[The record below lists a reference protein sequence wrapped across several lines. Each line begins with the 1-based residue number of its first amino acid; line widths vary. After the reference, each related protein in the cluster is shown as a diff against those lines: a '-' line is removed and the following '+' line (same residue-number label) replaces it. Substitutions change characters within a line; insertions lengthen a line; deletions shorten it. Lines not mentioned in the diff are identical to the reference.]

1 LGYLAMPNID
11 IILCLAIVV
20 LMMAL
25 FISGKFRVDLIA
37 MGALVALLVLGLI
50 DVSQA
55 LYGFASQAT
64 ATIAAMFVLSAGLV
78 RSGAIQWVTRRI
90 EKFAGEGERWLLLTL
105 CVVVAVLSAF
115 IINTAVIAIFIP
127 VAIVLAK
134 GRNLS
139 SSRLLMP
146 ISFASQFGGVCT
158 LVGTSTNILVNSIA
172 VDKGMTPFGFFE
184 FTPLGVAMLVVGS
197 IYLITVGR
205 WLMPKRTG
213 EMEKVD
219 KYRLADYLAELL
231 VTAKSPLIGKTWE
244 QSKMSRE
251 TKVELSNLL
260 REGKAVSRPA
270 RTKIRPGDLLLL
282 HGDVSTLMGLEDKY
296 GLELQKDVRVRD
308 QHLSSYDLRLNEVL
322 IPPRSNL
329 IGRTLRTSDFF
340 RRYRSAI
347 LGIQR
352 RGKVMRERLGDI
364 KLESGDTLLVQGH
377 KDDMA
382 RLLSSANAIVT
393 NELSELSVRRDKAFW
408 ALSMIVMVVV
418 LVVFNILPLLVAAII
433 GAAGMIV
440 GRCLTVEEAY
450 EAIDW
455 KIIFLLGGVIPL
467 GLALEQNGVAL
478 WMTDLVLE
486 PLLSLGP
493 VIVLAA
499 LYLITAVMTEALS
512 NNATAVILAPIA
524 LSAAAVMGVD
534 ARPFLV
540 AVTFAA
546 STSFA
551 TPVGYQT
558 NTMVYSP
565 GGYRFSDFT
574 KVGGPLNLVFLGLA
588 VLLIPLIWPF

>member
-1 LGYLAMPNID
+1 MPD
-11 IILCLAIVV
+11 TEIILCLAIVV
-20 LMMAL
+20 IMMAL
-25 FISGKFRVDLIA
+25 FISGKFRIDLIA
-37 MGALVALLVLGLI
+37 IGVLIALLVLDLI
-50 DVSQA
+50 DASQA
-55 LYGFASQAT
+55 LSGFANQAT

-78 RSGAIQWVTRRI
+78 RSGAIQWVTQRI
-90 EKFAGEGERWLLLTL
+90 ERFAGGGERWLLLTL
-105 CVVVAVLSAF
+105 CLVVAVLSAF
-115 IINTAVIAIFIP
+115 IINTAIIAIFIP

-134 GRNLS
+134 GRNIP
-139 SSRLLMP
+139 SSRLLMAM
-146 ISFASQFGGVCT
+146 SFASQFGGVCT
-158 LVGTSTNILVNSIA
+158 LVCTSTNILVNSIA
-172 VDKGMTPFGFFE
+172 VDNGMAPFGFFE
-184 FTPLGVAMLVVGS
+184 FTPLGAAMLVVGS
-197 IYLITVGR
+197 LYLITVGR
-205 WLMPKRTG
+205 WLMPKRAG
-213 EMEKVD
+213 EVEKVD

-231 VTAKSPLIGKTWE
+231 VTAKSPLVGKTWE
-244 QSKMSRE
+244 QGKMSRE
-251 TKVELSNLL
+251 TKVELANLL
-260 REGKAVSRPA
+260 REGKAVSRPG

-282 HGDVSTLMGLEDKY
+282 HGDVSTIMGLEDKY
-296 GLELQKDVRVRD
+296 GLELQKDARVRD
-308 QHLSSYDLRLNEVL
+308 QQLSSYDLRLNEVL

-329 IGRTLRTSDFF
+329 IGRTLQTSDFF

-352 RGKVMRERLGDI
+352 RGKVIRERLGDI
-364 KLESGDTLLVQGH
+364 KLESGDTLLVQAH
-377 KDDMA
+377 KDDMP

-393 NELSELSVRRDKAFW
+393 SELSELHVRKDRAFW
-408 ALSMIVMVVV
+408 ALAMIV
-418 LVVFNILPLLVAAII
+418 LVVALVVSDVLPLLVATII

-455 KIIFLLGGVIPL
+455 KIIFLLGGIIPL

-478 WMTDLVLE
+478 WLTDLAVE
-486 PLLSLGP
+486 PLLGLSP

-499 LYLITAVMTEALS
+499 FYLITAVLTEALS
-512 NNATAVILAPIA
+512 NNATAIILAPIA
-524 LSAAAVMGVD
+524 LSAASVMGVD

>member
-1 LGYLAMPNID
+1 MPDID

-20 LMMAL
+20 IMMAL
-25 FISGKFRVDLIA
+25 FISGKLRVDLIA
-37 MGALVALLVLGLI
+37 IGVLIALLVLGLI
-50 DVSQA
+50 DVSQG
-55 LYGFASQAT
+55 LSGFASQAT
-64 ATIAAMFVLSAGLV
+64 GTIAAMFVLSAGLV
-78 RSGAIQWVTRRI
+78 RTGAIQWVTRRI
-90 EKFAGEGERWLLLTL
+90 ERFVGGGERWLLLTL
-105 CVVVAVLSAF
+105 CLVVAVLSAF
-115 IINTAVIAIFIP
+115 IINTAIIAIFIP
-127 VAIVLAK
+127 VAIVLAR
-134 GRNLS
+134 GRKIA
-139 SSRLLMP
+139 SSRILMP
-146 ISFASQFGGVCT
+146 LSFASQFGGVCT
-158 LVGTSTNILVNSIA
+158 LIGTSTNILVNSIA
-172 VDKGMTPFGFFE
+172 VDKGMAPFGFFE
-184 FTPLGVAMLVVGS
+184 FTPLGIAMLVVGS
-197 IYLITVGR
+197 VYLITVGH

-231 VTAKSPLIGKTWE
+231 VTAKSPLVGKTWE

-270 RTKIRPGDLLLL
+270 RTQIRPGDLLLL

-296 GLELQKDVRVRD
+296 GLELQKDVRVCD
-308 QHLSSYDLRLNEVL
+308 QDLSSYDLRLNEVL
-322 IPPRSNL
+322 IPPRSSL
-329 IGRTLRTSDFF
+329 IGRTLQTSDFF

-352 RGKVMRERLGDI
+352 RGKVIRERLGDI
-364 KLESGDTLLVQGH
+364 KLEGGDTLLVQGH

-382 RLLSSANAIVT
+382 RLLTSANAIVT
-393 NELSELSVRRDKAFW
+393 NELSELHVRRDKAFW
-408 ALSMIVMVVV
+408 ALAMIVTVVV
-418 LVVFNILPLLVAAII
+418 LVVFDILPLLVASLI
-433 GAAGMIV
+433 GAAGMIL

-467 GLALEQNGVAL
+467 GLALEQSGAAL
-478 WMTDLVLE
+478 WLTDLALR
-486 PLLSLGP
+486 PLVDLGP

-499 LYLITAVMTEALS
+499 LYLTTAVMTEALS

-524 LSAAAVMGVD
+524 LSLAAAMGVD
-534 ARPFLV
+534 GRPFLV

>member
-1 LGYLAMPNID
+1 MPD
-11 IILCLAIVV
+11 TEIILCLAIVV
-20 LMMAL
+20 IMMAL
-25 FISGKFRVDLIA
+25 FISGKFRIDLIA
-37 MGALVALLVLGLI
+37 IGVLIALLVLDLI
-50 DVSQA
+50 DVSQG
-55 LYGFASQAT
+55 LSGFANQAT

-90 EKFAGEGERWLLLTL
+90 ERFAGGGERWLLLTL
-105 CVVVAVLSAF
+105 CLVVAVLSAF

-134 GRNLS
+134 GRNIS
-139 SSRLLMP
+139 SSRLLMA

-172 VDKGMTPFGFFE
+172 VDNGMAPFGFFE
-184 FTPLGVAMLVVGS
+184 FTPLGAAMLAVGS

-213 EMEKVD
+213 EVEKVD

-231 VTAKSPLIGKTWE
+231 VTAKSPLVGKTWE

-260 REGKAVSRPA
+260 REGKAVSRPGG
-270 RTKIRPGDLLLL
+270 TKIRPGDLLLL
-282 HGDVSTLMGLEDKY
+282 HGDVSTIMGLEDKY
-296 GLELQKDVRVRD
+296 GLELQKDARVRD
-308 QHLSSYDLRLNEVL
+308 QQLSSYDLRLNEVL

-329 IGRTLRTSDFF
+329 IGRTLQTSDFF

-352 RGKVMRERLGDI
+352 RGKVIRERLGDV

-393 NELSELSVRRDKAFW
+393 NELSELSVRKDKAFW
-408 ALSMIVMVVV
+408 ALAMIVTVVV
-418 LVVFNILPLLVAAII
+418 LVVFNILPLLVAALI

-455 KIIFLLGGVIPL
+455 KIIFLLGGIIPL

-478 WMTDLVLE
+478 WLTDLALE
-486 PLLSLGP
+486 PLLSLSP
-493 VIVLAA
+493 IVVLAA
-499 LYLITAVMTEALS
+499 LYLLTAVLTEALS

-524 LSAAAVMGVD
+524 LSAAAAMGVD

>member
-1 LGYLAMPNID
+1 MPDID

-20 LMMAL
+20 IMMAL
-25 FISGKFRVDLIA
+25 FISGRLRIDLIA
-37 MGALVALLVLGLI
+37 IGVLIALLVLDLI

-55 LYGFASQAT
+55 LSGFANQAT

-78 RSGAIQWVTRRI
+78 RSGAIQWVTQRI
-90 EKFAGEGERWLLLTL
+90 ERFAGGGERWLLLTL
-105 CVVVAVLSAF
+105 CLVVAVLSAF
-115 IINTAVIAIFIP
+115 IVNTAIIAIFIP

-134 GRNLS
+134 GRNIP
-139 SSRLLMP
+139 SSRLLMAM
-146 ISFASQFGGVCT
+146 SFASQFGGVCT

-172 VDKGMTPFGFFE
+172 VDNGMAPFGFFE
-184 FTPLGVAMLVVGS
+184 FTPLGAAMLIVGS
-197 IYLITVGR
+197 LYLITVGR
-205 WLMPKRTG
+205 WLMPKRAG
-213 EMEKVD
+213 EVEKVD

-231 VTAKSPLIGKTWE
+231 VTAKSPLVGRTWE
-244 QSKMSRE
+244 QGKMSRE
-251 TKVELSNLL
+251 TKVELANLL
-260 REGKAVSRPA
+260 REGKAVTRPG

-282 HGDVSTLMGLEDKY
+282 HGDVSTLIGLEDKY
-296 GLELQKDVRVRD
+296 GLELQKDVRVCD
-308 QHLSSYDLRLNEVL
+308 QDLRSYDLRLNEVL

-352 RGKVMRERLGDI
+352 RGKVIRERLGDI

-393 NELSELSVRRDKAFW
+393 NELSELSVRKDRAFW
-408 ALSMIVMVVV
+408 ALAMIV
-418 LVVFNILPLLVAAII
+418 LVVALVVSDVLPLLVAALI

-455 KIIFLLGGVIPL
+455 KIIFLLGGIIPL

-478 WMTDLVLE
+478 WLTDLALE
-486 PLLSLGP
+486 PLLGLSP

-499 LYLITAVMTEALS
+499 LYLITAVLTEALS
-512 NNATAVILAPIA
+512 NNATAIILAPIA
-524 LSAAAVMGVD
+524 LSAASVMGVD

>member
-1 LGYLAMPNID
+1 MPDID

-37 MGALVALLVLGLI
+37 IGVLIALLVLNLI

-55 LYGFASQAT
+55 LSGFASQAT

-78 RSGAIQWVTRRI
+78 RTGAIQWVTRRI
-90 EKFAGEGERWLLLTL
+90 ERFAGKGERWLLLTL
-105 CVVVAVLSAF
+105 CLVVAVLSAF
-115 IINTAVIAIFIP
+115 IVNTAIIAIFIP
-127 VAIVLAK
+127 VAIVLAR
-134 GRNLS
+134 GRKLS

-146 ISFASQFGGVCT
+146 LSFASQFGGVCT

-172 VDKGMTPFGFFE
+172 VDKGMAPFGFFE
-184 FTPLGVAMLVVGS
+184 FTPLGAAMLVVGS
-197 IYLITVGR
+197 IYLITVGH
-205 WLMPKRTG
+205 WLMPKRDG
-213 EMEKVD
+213 EVEKVD

-231 VTAKSPLIGKTWE
+231 VTAKSPLVGKTWE

-260 REGKAVSRPA
+260 REDKAVSRPA
-270 RTKIRPGDLLLL
+270 RTQIRPGDLLLL
-282 HGDVSTLMGLEDKY
+282 HGDVGTLMGLEDKY
-296 GLELQKDVRVRD
+296 GLELQKDVRVCD
-308 QHLSSYDLRLNEVL
+308 QDLSSYDLRLNEVL

-352 RGKVMRERLGDI
+352 RGKVIRERLGDI

-382 RLLSSANAIVT
+382 RLLTSANAIVT
-393 NELSELSVRRDKAFW
+393 NELSELQVRRDRAFW
-408 ALSMIVMVVV
+408 ALAMIVTVVV
-418 LVVFNILPLLVAAII
+418 LVVFDILPLLIAALI

-455 KIIFLLGGVIPL
+455 KIIFLLGGIIPL
-467 GLALEQNGVAL
+467 GLALEQSGAAL
-478 WMTDLVLE
+478 WLTDLALK
-486 PLLSLGP
+486 PLVDLGP
-493 VIVLAA
+493 VMVLAA

-524 LSAAAVMGVD
+524 LSLAAAMGVD

>member
-1 LGYLAMPNID
+1 MPDID

-20 LMMAL
+20 IMMAL

-37 MGALVALLVLGLI
+37 IGVLIALLVLGLI
-50 DVSQA
+50 DVSQG
-55 LYGFASQAT
+55 LSGFASQAT
-64 ATIAAMFVLSAGLV
+64 GTIAAMFVLSAGLV
-78 RSGAIQWVTRRI
+78 RTGAIQWVTRRI
-90 EKFAGEGERWLLLTL
+90 EKFVGGGERWLLLTL
-105 CVVVAVLSAF
+105 CLVVAVLSAF
-115 IINTAVIAIFIP
+115 IVNTAIIAIFIP
-127 VAIVLAK
+127 VAIVLAR
-134 GRNLS
+134 GRNIS
-139 SSRLLMP
+139 SSRILMP
-146 ISFASQFGGVCT
+146 LSFASQFGGVCT

-172 VDKGMTPFGFFE
+172 VDKGMAPFGFFE

-197 IYLITVGR
+197 VYLITVGH

-213 EMEKVD
+213 EIEQVD

-231 VTAKSPLIGKTWE
+231 VTAKSPLVGKTWE
-244 QSKMSRE
+244 RSKMSRE
-251 TKVELSNLL
+251 AKVELSNLL

-270 RTKIRPGDLLLL
+270 GTQIRPGDLLLL
-282 HGDVSTLMGLEDKY
+282 HGDVSTLMGLGDKY
-296 GLELQKDVRVRD
+296 GLELQKDVRVCD
-308 QHLSSYDLRLNEVL
+308 QDLSSYDLRLNEVL
-322 IPPRSNL
+322 IPPRSSL
-329 IGRTLRTSDFF
+329 IGRTLQTSDFF

-352 RGKVMRERLGDI
+352 RGKVIRERLGDI
-364 KLESGDTLLVQGH
+364 KLEGGDTLLVQGH

-393 NELSELSVRRDKAFW
+393 NELSELHVRRDKAFW
-408 ALSMIVMVVV
+408 ALAMIVLVVV
-418 LVVFNILPLLVAAII
+418 LVVFDILPLLVAALI
-433 GAAGMIV
+433 GAGGMII

-467 GLALEQNGVAL
+467 GLALEQSGTAL
-478 WMTDLVLE
+478 WLTDLALK
-486 PLLSLGP
+486 PLVDLGP

-499 LYLITAVMTEALS
+499 LYLTTAVMTEALS

-524 LSAAAVMGVD
+524 LSLAAAMGVD
-534 ARPFLV
+534 GRPFLV

-574 KVGGPLNLVFLGLA
+574 KVGGPLNLIFLGLA

>member
-1 LGYLAMPNID
+1 MPNTD
-11 IILCLAIVV
+11 IILCLVIVAV
-20 LMMAL
+20 MMAL

-37 MGALVALLVLGLI
+37 IGVLVALLVLGLI

-78 RSGAIQWVTRRI
+78 RTGAVQWVTRRI
-90 EKFAGEGERWLLLTL
+90 EKLAGRGERWLVLAL
-105 CVVVAVLSAF
+105 CLVVAVLSAF
-115 IINTAVIAIFIP
+115 IVNTAVVAIFIP

-134 GRNLS
+134 GRNIS
-139 SSRLLMP
+139 SSRVLMP

-158 LVGTSTNILVNSIA
+158 LAGTSTNLLVNAIA
-172 VDKGMTPFGFFE
+172 VDKGMAPFGFFE
-184 FTPLGVAMLVVGS
+184 FTPLGAAMLVVGS

-213 EMEKVD
+213 EIEKVD

-244 QSKMSRE
+244 QGKMSRE
-251 TKVELSNLL
+251 TKVELFNLL

-270 RTKIRPGDLLLL
+270 RTQIRPGDLLLL
-282 HGDVSTLMGLEDKY
+282 HGDIGTLMGLGDKY

-329 IGRTLRTSDFF
+329 IGRTLQTSDFF

-352 RGKVMRERLGDI
+352 RGKVIRERLGDV

-393 NELSELSVRRDKAFW
+393 NELSELSIRRDKAFL
-408 ALSMIVMVVV
+408 ALFMIIAVVV
-418 LVVFNILPLLVAAII
+418 LVVFNVLPLLVAAII
-433 GAAGMIV
+433 GAVGMIV

-455 KIIFLLGGVIPL
+455 KIIFLLGGIIPL

-478 WMTDLVLE
+478 WVTNSVLE
-486 PLLSLGP
+486 SLIRFGP

-499 LYLITAVMTEALS
+499 LYLLTAVMTEALS

-524 LSAAAVMGVD
+524 LAVAAAMGVD

-574 KVGGPLNLVFLGLA
+574 KVGGPLNLIFLGLA